1 MLQCVQVIDAYAYIA
16 NVDNT
21 VTSVVSTFQSQEL
34 AGQHGDFD
42 PKSRRQWI
50 GRLGQRC
57 ASRLMV
63 HTILE
68 YFSNMFYTTKH

>member
-1 MLQCVQVIDAYAYIA
+1 
-16 NVDNT
+16 

-63 HTILE
+63 HIILE
-68 YFSNMFYTTKH
+68 YFSNMFYTTKHGNSTN